1 MCPCVHIYIYMC
13 IYNILSV
20 EGVAPEL
27 LWSGRFRR
35 TGTGRFDSLACGFT
49 MIDCGRRIETSCKGQ
64 RKDGD
69 KLAFWEE
76 DLVDNR
82 CSPQVVCRLY
92 MHALL
97 RLGGSLMHLN
107 ILVILRS

>member
-1 MCPCVHIYIYMC
+1 MLHQ
-13 IYNILSV
+13 NFF
-20 EGVAPEL
+20 GVVD
-27 LWSGRFRR
+27 SGEPAQV
-35 TGTGRFDSLACGFT
+35 DLIAWHVGFM

-97 RLGGSLMHLN
+97 RLGGSLMHLK